1 MKPLRPPAVA
11 GAFYPEDASVLQR
24 DIDDFLANAPP
35 PDIKGEIKAL
45 IAPHAGYIYSGQVAA
60 FAYKALEGRSYS
72 AIIVLAPSHYTS
84 FSGASIY
91 KGEGY
96 QLPTGVVPI
105 QQELS
110 QRITE
115 QSKLINFVPAA
126 HAREHSLEVQLPFLQ
141 RVQPGF
147 QLVPMLMGGQ
157 DWETCGRLARAIV
170 QGTEGER
177 VLLVASSDLSHYHSY
192 AKAEELDKIVQDYVN
207 NFDPEGLSKAVARG
221 DCEACGAGPMITAML
236 AARQLGADSARVLCY
251 ANSGDVS
258 GSSARV
264 VGYLA
269 AALYSGSSEQVEEVD
284 TGLSAGDKQLLHQ
297 IARTAIE
304 SKLRG
309 ETLPAH
315 EITSPVLR
323 EKRGGFVTL
332 KKQGRLR
339 GCIGYIQAVK
349 PLYQTV
355 AEMAL
360 AAAFNDHRFSPLRA
374 DELPELELE
383 ISVLTPLEQIQDI
396 EEIEV
401 GRHGLYIRRGGMSGL
416 LLPQVATEY
425 NWDRLTFLQQTCLKA
440 GLSPG
445 DWQDEDTKIYTFSA
459 DIF

>member
-1 MKPLRPPAVA
+1 MNPLRPPAVA
-11 GAFYPEDASVLQR
+11 GAFYPEDPAILQA
-24 DIDDFLANAPP
+24 DIDAFLAKASPP
-35 PDIKGEIKAL
+35 EIKGEIKAL
-45 IAPHAGYIYSGQVAA
+45 IVPHAGYIYSGQVAA
-60 FAYKALEGRSYS
+60 FAYKALEGQSYPTV
-72 AIIVLAPSHYTS
+72 IVIAPSHR
-84 FSGASIY
+84 FPLRGASIY

-96 QLPTGVVPI
+96 QLPGGVVPI

-110 QRITE
+110 QRIAQE
-115 QSKLINFVPAA
+115 SKLIDFVPAA
-126 HAREHSLEVQLPFLQ
+126 HAGEHSLEVQLPFLQ

-147 QLVPMLMGGQ
+147 QLVPIIMGSQ
-157 DWETCGRLARAIV
+157 DWKTCHQLARAIV
-170 QGTEGER
+170 QGVKGER

-192 AKAEELDKIVQDYVN
+192 ARAEELDKIVQDYIN
-207 NFDPEGLSKAVARG
+207 NFDPEGLSKAVAGG
-221 DCEACGAGPMITAML
+221 DCEACGAGPIITAML
-236 AARQLGADSARVLCY
+236 AARQLGADSARVLHY
-251 ANSGDVS
+251 ANSGDVG
-258 GSSARV
+258 GSRAQV

-269 AALYSGSSEQVEEVD
+269 AALYAGFSEQVEAVD
-284 TGLSAGDKQLLHQ
+284 TGLSAGDKELLRQ

-309 ETLPAH
+309 EPPPVC
-315 EITSPVLR
+315 EITSPVLK

-339 GCIGYIQAVK
+339 GCIGYIQALK

-355 AEMAL
+355 AEMAE
-360 AAAFNDHRFSPLRA
+360 AAAFDDPRFPPVRV

-383 ISVLTPLEQIQDI
+383 ISVLTPLEQIRDI

-401 GRHGLYIRRGGMSGL
+401 GRHGLYLQRGGMSGL

-440 GLSPG
+440 GLPT
-445 DWQDEDTKIYTFSA
+445 DAWQDEDTKIFTFSA